1 MQITKLI
8 ETEISTPITAGT
20 ATSLNSATCVR
31 LCNNTAGAIQVSIS
45 TSVGAATSLTFTI
58 PPNSVEF
65 LQKLPTD
72 VLFSVTTSV
81 KANKVGFTN

>member
-8 ETEISTPITAGT
+8 ETQISTPTTTGT

-31 LCNNTAGAIQVSIS
+31 LCNDTGGEITVSIS
-45 TSVGAATSLTFTI
+45 TSVGAATTTSFTL
-58 PPNSVEF
+58 PRYNVEF
-65 LQKLPTD
+65 VQKAPTD
-72 VLFSVTTSV
+72 VIFTSSSI

>member
-8 ETEISTPITAGT
+8 ETQISTPTTTGT

-31 LCNNTAGAIQVSIS
+31 LCNDTGGEITVSIS
-45 TSVGAATSLTFTI
+45 TSVGAATALTFTL
-58 PPNSVEF
+58 PRYSVEF
-65 LQKLPTD
+65 IQKQSTD
-72 VLFSVTTSV
+72 VIFTGSAI

>member
-8 ETEISTPITAGT
+8 ETQVSTPTTTGT

-31 LCNNTAGAIQVSIS
+31 ICNDTGGEIVVSIS
-45 TSVGAATSLTFTI
+45 TSVGASTSNSFTI
-58 PPNSVEF
+58 PRYSVEF
-65 LQKLPTD
+65 LQKLSTD
-72 VLFSVTTSV
+72 VIFTSSAI

>member
-8 ETEISTPITAGT
+8 ETQISTPTSTGT

-31 LCNNTAGAIQVSIS
+31 FCNDTAGAIAVSIS
-45 TSVGAATSLTFTI
+45 TSVGATPTLAFTI

-65 LQKLPTD
+65 LQKNPSD
-72 VLFSVTTSV
+72 VIFTGSSI

>member
-8 ETEISTPITAGT
+8 ETQVSTPTTTGA

-31 LCNNTAGAIQVSIS
+31 ICNDTVGSVAVSIS
-45 TSVGAATSLTFTI
+45 TSVGASPTLVFTI

-65 LQKLPTD
+65 LQKNPTD
-72 VLFSVTTSV
+72 VIFTGSAI

>member
-8 ETEISTPITAGT
+8 ETQISTPTTAGT

-31 LCNNTAGAIQVSIS
+31 ICNDTGGEIIVSIS
-45 TSVGAATSLTFTI
+45 TAVGAGTTASFTL
-58 PPNSVEF
+58 PRYNVEF
-65 LQKLPTD
+65 LQKAPTD
-72 VLFSVTTSV
+72 VLYTSSAI

>member
-8 ETEISTPITAGT
+8 ETQISTPTTTGT

-31 LCNNTAGAIQVSIS
+31 LCNDTGGEITVSIS
-45 TSVGAATSLTFTI
+45 TSVGAVTSNSFTI
-58 PPNSVEF
+58 PRYNVEF
-65 LQKLPTD
+65 IQKLPTD
-72 VLFSVTTSV
+72 VIFTSSAI

>member
-8 ETEISTPITAGT
+8 ETQITTPTSAGT

-31 LCNNTAGAIQVSIS
+31 LCNDTGGEITVSIS
-45 TSVGAATSLTFTI
+45 TSVGASTANAFTL
-58 PPNSVEF
+58 PRYNVEF

-72 VLFSVTTSV
+72 VIHTSSAI

>member
-1 MQITKLI
+1 MQITKII
-8 ETEISTPITAGT
+8 ETQISTPITAGT

-31 LCNNTAGAIQVSIS
+31 ICNDTGGEITVSIS
-45 TSVGAATSLTFTI
+45 TSVGAATT
-58 PPNSVEF
+58 NSFVLPRYNVEF

-72 VLFSVTTSV
+72 VLYTSSSI